1 MLSENCWLPTQ
12 ELYEN
17 YDSWKEYEDML
28 YSIFKHDFLDDY
40 PCFENVRVNVK
51 HYPIEYGKEEAF
63 FTPPAKITPV
73 MANVFPILGDVKEFV
88 GYEHLLKIIIAIL
101 LFVQIVMA

>member
-63 FTPPAKITPV
+63 FHTTCKDYS
-73 MANVFPILGDVKEFV
+73 GDGERVPDFRRCER
-88 GYEHLLKIIIAIL
+88 IR
-101 LFVQIVMA
+101 